1 MPTRVIAHR
10 GAPRRA
16 PENTLAS
23 FRRALE
29 FPIDG
34 LELDV
39 HLSRDGHPV
48 VLHDRLVD
56 RTTDGSGPV
65 DELDL
70 AETQALDAGSHL
82 GAEFRGERIPTLAE
96 VLDLP
101 SGTVEIQV
109 ELKGLTPGLAG
120 KVVGLLRERRLA
132 DRAVITSFVHTLLRD
147 VHDLTSE
154 FRMGALFAPNPR
166 LPADAGLRADELTGM
181 ARAARADI
189 VLAHYGDLNDATIA
203 AIRERGCEV
212 GAWTVNEPAD
222 LRRLFQAGPERLTS
236 DVPDLALELREPT
249 QSPREGASDEP

>member
-1 MPTRVIAHR
+1 VTTRVIAHR
-10 GAPRRA
+10 GAPRLA
-16 PENTLAS
+16 PENTLAA

-56 RTTDGSGPV
+56 RTTNGNGPV

-70 AETQALDAGSHL
+70 AAIQALDAGSHL
-82 GAEFRGERIPTLAE
+82 AEEFRDARIPTLAE

-101 SGTVEIQV
+101 SGQVEIQV
-109 ELKGLTPGLAG
+109 ELKGLTPGLARA
-120 KVVGLLRERRLA
+120 VVDLLRERRLA
-132 DRAVITSFVHTLLRD
+132 DRAVVTSFVHTLLRD
-147 VHDLTSE
+147 VHDLTDE

-166 LPADAGLRADELTGM
+166 LPADAGRRADELTGM
-181 ARAARADI
+181 ARATRADI
-189 VLAHYGDLNDATIA
+189 VLANHGDLDDATVA
-203 AIRERGCEV
+203 AIRERGFEV

-222 LRRLFQAGPERLTS
+222 LRRLFRAGVERLTS
-236 DVPDLALELREPT
+236 DLPDLALELREAT
-249 QSPREGASDEP
+249 QSPRKGASDGP

>member
-1 MPTRVIAHR
+1 L
-10 GAPRRA
+10 A
-16 PENTLAS
+16 PENTLAA

-29 FPIDG
+29 SAVDG
-34 LELDV
+34 IELDV

-48 VLHDRLVD
+48 VLHDRLLD
-56 RTTDGSGPV
+56 RTTDGNGPV
-65 DELDL
+65 DEMDL
-70 AETQALDAGSHL
+70 AQIQALDAGSHL
-82 GAEFRGERIPTLAE
+82 AVGFRGERVPTLAE

-120 KVVGLLRERRLA
+120 KVVALLRERQLA
-132 DRAVITSFVHTLLRD
+132 DRTIVTSFVHTLLRD
-147 VHDLTSE
+147 VHEVAPE

-166 LPADAGLRADELTGM
+166 LPGDPGLRADELTGM

-189 VLAHYGDLNDATIA
+189 VLANHGDLNDATVS

-222 LRRLFQAGPERLTS
+222 LRRLFQSGVERLTTDS
-236 DVPDLALELREPT
+236 PDVALELREPNQT
-249 QSPREGASDEP
+249 PAKGEPDGP